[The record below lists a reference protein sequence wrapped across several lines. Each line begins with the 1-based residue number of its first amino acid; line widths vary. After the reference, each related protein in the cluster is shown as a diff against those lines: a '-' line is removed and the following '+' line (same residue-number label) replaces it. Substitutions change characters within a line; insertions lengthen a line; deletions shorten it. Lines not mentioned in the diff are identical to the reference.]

1 MKFLPDMIK
10 ALLSAIMISVSS
22 WVFGQGFEI
31 TPLQDSYS
39 GVIGET
45 IKVPLRFKNT
55 SDKPITLIV
64 RKVDEQLGST
74 QKKYFCIDNNCLDSK
89 IEDYVVKVEPGQVT
103 SNLYIAL
110 EAGLNQNASSLKY
123 IAYNKFNP
131 GHALDIDLNF
141 NVEEKLTKANIYNS
155 RHITLYDVYPN
166 PAVEHANVAYKLASD
181 QVKAK
186 ILVHN
191 IIGNVIGEY
200 TLSAFDSTVRI
211 KTEDLNAGIYFY
223 TLYVDNEGVMTRKL
237 IVKK

>member
-31 TPLQDSYS
+31 MPLQDSYS

>member
-1 MKFLPDMIK
+1 MIK
-10 ALLSAIMISVSS
+10 ALLSAIMLLMSS
-22 WVFGQGFEI
+22 CVFGQGFEI
-31 TPLQDSYS
+31 APLQESYK

-55 SDKPITLIV
+55 SEKPVTLVI

-89 IEDYVVKVEPGQVT
+89 VEDYVVKVEPGQT
-103 SNLYIAL
+103 TTNLYVAL
-110 EAGLNQNASSLKY
+110 EAGLNQNESSLQY
-123 IAYNKFNP
+123 IAFNKSNP
-131 GHALDIDLNF
+131 GQSLEVTLNF
-141 NVEEKLTKANIYNS
+141 NVEEKLGKANIYNS
-155 RHITLYDVYPN
+155 RLITLYDVYPN
-166 PAVEHANVAYKLASD
+166 PAVEYANVAYKLTGD

-200 TLSAFDSTVRI
+200 SLSALDSSVRI
-211 KTEDLNAGIYFY
+211 NTEDLSAGIYFY
-223 TLYVDNEGVMTRKL
+223 TLYVENEGVMTRKL